1 MSEPALCFVTIS
13 TPGAAP
19 PVRGTRCAVTPDVLL
34 AEVCDAT
41 GVDPLDIRG
50 HARDPF
56 TVSARW
62 AWWALLRESGRSYP
76 EIGRLVG
83 RDHSSIIHAL
93 KHAPDREQTLA
104 VLAAV
109 RGNNPPAAR

>member
-1 MSEPALCFVTIS
+1 MNEPALCFVTV
-13 TPGAAP
+13 AAP
-19 PVRGTRCAVTPDVLL
+19 VSGPPARGSRCGATPDVLL
-34 AEVCDAT
+34 AEICEAT
-41 GVDPLDIRG
+41 GVAALDIRG

-62 AWWALLRESGRSYP
+62 AWWALLRESGRSHS

-93 KHAPDREQTLA
+93 KHAPEREQTQA

-109 RGNNPPAAR
+109 RGNNPTAGR